1 MTTETYQ
8 RPTKS
13 IRDMTTDER
22 AEHYDRCEKEI
33 RKVMVDDT
41 RAEMERPIS
50 FKGCGPWQKP
60 VLAVVQ
66 HAASANTITVSHNG
80 DVQGAWRL
88 PLRYTKSSKAGQ
100 PIIRIM
106 NTIVPFQEFPLE
118 LGFLLIEVPGWLAGD
133 EKRPLCQARSPV
145 LSTAIKWTDA
155 QRAAWE
161 RLRDAFF
168 SHRDTAERTRR
179 KSYRQ
184 SRYDAER
191 AARNAAGYFTI
202 SDIAFGRS
210 KL

>member
-33 RKVMVDDT
+33 RKIMIDDT
-41 RAEMERPIS
+41 RSEMQRPIS
-50 FKGCGPWQKP
+50 FRLCAHWQK
-60 VLAVVQ
+60 VVMTVVQ
-66 HAASANTITVSHNG
+66 HDAGPNTITASHNG

-88 PLRYTKSSKAGQ
+88 PLRYTKSSKIGQ
-100 PIIRIM
+100 PIVRVLE
-106 NTIVPFQEFPLE
+106 TIEPFQKAPPE

-145 LSTAIKWTDA
+145 LSTAIEWTDA

>member
-1 MTTETYQ
+1 MTTETCQ

-33 RKVMVDDT
+33 RKIMIDDT
-41 RAEMERPIS
+41 QSEMERPIS
-50 FKGCGPWQKP
+50 FRLCAHWQK
-60 VLAVVQ
+60 VVMTVVQ
-66 HAASANTITVSHNG
+66 HGAGPNTITVSHNG
-80 DVQGAWRL
+80 DAQGAWRL
-88 PLRYTKSSKAGQ
+88 PLRYTKSSKIGQ
-100 PIIRIM
+100 PIVRVLE
-106 NTIVPFQEFPLE
+106 TIVPFQEFPPE

-133 EKRPLCQARSPV
+133 EKRPLCQARSPILTDSV
-145 LSTAIKWTDA
+145 EWTDA

-161 RLRDAFF
+161 RLRSAFF
-168 SHRDTAERTRR
+168 SHQNAAKKTER
-179 KSYRQ
+179 KSYRR

>member
-8 RPTKS
+8 HPTKS
-13 IRDMTTDER
+13 IHDMTEAER

-50 FKGCGPWQKP
+50 FKGCSPWQKP

-80 DVQGAWRL
+80 DVQNAWRL
-88 PLRYTKSSKAGQ
+88 PLRYKKSSNAGQ
-100 PIIRIM
+100 PIVRVLE
-106 NTIVPFQEFPLE
+106 TIVPFQEFPPE
-118 LGFLLIEVPGWLAGD
+118 LGFLLIEVPGWIAGD
-133 EKRPLCQARSPV
+133 QKRPLCQARSPT
-145 LSTAIKWTDA
+145 LSTDVEWSDS
-155 QRAAWE
+155 QREAWE
-161 RLRDAFF
+161 RLRTAFF
-168 SHRDTAERTRR
+168 RRRDAGEKASK

-191 AARNAAGYFTI
+191 AARNAAGYFTV
-202 SDIAFGRS
+202 SELASGRS
-210 KL
+210 RL